1 MIKATIIADSV
12 SAHTGQR
19 IISYELEY
27 PRFILAELNTHRLLS
42 RNSASS
48 RAIPIEKMI
57 EQVISN
63 TATPIHWGL
72 NQSGMQAKEEHANT
86 NACKEAW
93 CNARDSAIHHAYQLK
108 NLGLHKQIVNRV
120 LEPFQMMKTLVTAT
134 SFDNF
139 FNLRCHPDAQPE
151 IKQLAD
157 LMYQAMQE
165 SEPEVLGVAEWHTP
179 YVHHDRDEY
188 GNLIYYVL
196 NTDTTGTE
204 TDGYQYYQYLTSEEA
219 IKVSCSC
226 AAQVSYRKN
235 DTSIEKALAIYDK
248 LVNSKPVHASAFEH
262 CATPIDGSIDEEL
275 DTFEGITHFLSY
287 NDSGFTPCSGNF
299 KNWVQYRQLI
309 KNHDC
314 KEYKP

>member
-19 IISYELEY
+19 ITTFELEY
-27 PRFILAELNTHRLLS
+27 PRFILAELNTHRAFS

-48 RAIPIEKMI
+48 RAIPIDKMI
-57 EQVISN
+57 EHILN
-63 TATPIHWGL
+63 NPAKPIHWGL
-72 NQSGMQAKEEHANT
+72 NQSGMQAKDEQANIDT
-86 NACKEAW
+86 CNEAW

-139 FNLRCHPDAQPE
+139 FNLRCRKDAQPE

-157 LMYQAMQE
+157 KMYQAMQK
-165 SEPEVLGVAEWHTP
+165 STPMTLKAGEWHLP
-179 YVHHDRDEY
+179 YIITRKDRKD
-188 GNLIYYVL
+188 NIYYL
-196 NTDTTGTE
+196 TDDLKTFLDLDT
-204 TDGYQYYQYLTSEEA
+204 A
-219 IKVSCSC
+219 IKISCSC

-248 LVNSKPVHASAFEH
+248 LVGSEPVHASAFEH
-262 CATPIDGSIDEEL
+262 CAMPMKPHQTRD
-275 DTFEGITHFLSY
+275 GITHVSSCGTHHY
-287 NDSGFTPCSGNF
+287 SGNF
-299 KNWVQYRQLI
+299 LEWVQYRHLI
-309 KNHDC
+309 KGNTCHN
-314 KEYKP
+314 YTPIGGG